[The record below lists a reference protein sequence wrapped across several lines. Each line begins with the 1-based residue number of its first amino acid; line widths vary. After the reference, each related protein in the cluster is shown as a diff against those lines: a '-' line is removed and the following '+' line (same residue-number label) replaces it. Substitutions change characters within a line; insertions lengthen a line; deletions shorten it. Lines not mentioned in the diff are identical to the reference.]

1 MLKEMR
7 HPTKQELK
15 GILEK
20 LEEQKARAEKIKKGG
35 EFKVLYDEEI
45 DAYVLIPD
53 DNKTTFND
61 AEVACIINNVVKTDR
76 ELRHE
81 VPKFNIYK
89 YTTII
94 LIIAL
99 LVKTFIIK

>member
-7 HPTKQELK
+7 NPTKKELDE
-15 GILEK
+15 ILEK
-20 LEEQKARAEKIKKGG
+20 LEEQKARAKKIKKG
-35 EFKVLYDEEI
+35 EYKVLYNEDI

-53 DNKTTFND
+53 NDKTTFSD
-61 AEVACIINNVVKTDR
+61 AEVVQILNNVVKTDR

-81 VPKFNIYK
+81 VPKINIYK